1 MTSVLYT
8 CVCINI
14 HCASK

>member
-1 MTSVLYT
+1 MAIVTT

-14 HCASK
+14 SHNFV